1 MSQVPPEKKKRIAR
15 IRRQLAQANVDY
27 YAQDNPTLLDSE
39 YDRLFR
45 ELEALEGQ
53 YPQLKTSDSP
63 TQRVGEEPI
72 EAFESIEHTVPM
84 LSLSNAANEVEVAQF
99 DRRMQEALGREG
111 VSVEYFAE
119 PKYDGLAIS
128 LIYKDRALS
137 HAITRGDGMRGEN
150 VTHNVRTIGDI
161 PLTLPNSTS
170 NVMEVR
176 GEIIM
181 LVKDF
186 DALNERQIRSEQKPF
201 ANPRNAAAG
210 SLRQLDP
217 KVTASRKLSFFAYGL
232 EQLDLTAHKIQTQ
245 SQVKAFLDRSG
256 FPVSEHSSVV
266 SGASGIHAFFDSMQK
281 KRSSLGFE
289 IDGVVYKLN
298 RLSDQKALGFVSR
311 APRWAVAYK
320 FPPQEEYR
328 QLFERYA

>member
-1 MSQVPPEKKKRIAR
+1 MTQVPPEKKKRIAR

-99 DRRMQEALGREG
+99 DRRMQEALDREG
-111 VSVEYFAE
+111 ISVEYFAE

-137 HAITRGDGMRGEN
+137 HAITRGDGMRGK
-150 VTHNVRTIGDI
+150 
-161 PLTLPNSTS
+161 TS
-170 NVMEVR
+170 R
-176 GEIIM
+176 IT
-181 LVKDF
+181 F
-186 DALNERQIRSEQKPF
+186 
-201 ANPRNAAAG
+201 
-210 SLRQLDP
+210 
-217 KVTASRKLSFFAYGL
+217 
-232 EQLDLTAHKIQTQ
+232 EQLAI
-245 SQVKAFLDRSG
+245 FL
-256 FPVSEHSSVV
+256 
-266 SGASGIHAFFDSMQK
+266 
-281 KRSSLGFE
+281 
-289 IDGVVYKLN
+289 
-298 RLSDQKALGFVSR
+298 
-311 APRWAVAYK
+311 
-320 FPPQEEYR
+320 
-328 QLFERYA
+328 